1 MRAEIKTL
9 VLSLP
14 IILVAIVFFYFPILV
29 AFTDSTQDLDGSY
42 IGFERYL
49 DLLNNSDFTS
59 AFVFTVEIAL
69 ISTFVSVVLSVVI
82 ALALRD
88 TFVGKRIALFLNQ
101 MNVSMPHMIVA
112 LSVLYLLGQK
122 GFISTVMYNAG
133 QIDTWSE
140 FPPIADSPS
149 PMGAIVSY
157 CLKFTPFI
165 CISVLAVLQSM
176 SQEYED
182 QSYTLGVGKLKTF
195 FHVTLPSIWPALMT
209 AGLISFTYAFG
220 SYDVPT
226 VLLDKGVMSTYVY
239 NNYYNY
245 LDPYGILKGYAGS
258 VIMAVI
264 VLILSATFLYISS
277 KRSDALE

>member
-1 MRAEIKTL
+1 MKASIRTAFWF
-9 VLSLP
+9 LP
-14 IILVAIVFFYFPILV
+14 IFLVILIFFYLPIMV
-29 AFTDSTQDLDGSY
+29 AFADSTQDLDGSY
-42 IGFERYL
+42 VGFERYTE
-49 DLLNNSDFTS
+49 LLSNSDFTS
-59 AFVFTVEIAL
+59 AFFFTVEIAL
-69 ISTFVSVVLSVVI
+69 LTTIISLVLSVVI

-122 GFISTVMYNAG
+122 GFVSTVLYNTG
-133 QIDTWSE
+133 QIDSWSQ
-140 FPPIADSPS
+140 FPLIADSPS
-149 PMGAIVSY
+149 PVGAIISY
-157 CLKFTPFI
+157 CLKFIPFI
-165 CISVLAVLQSM
+165 CISVLAVLQSI
-176 SQEYED
+176 SQDYED
-182 QSYTLGVGKLKTF
+182 QSYTLGVGKFRTF
-195 FHVTLPSIWPALMT
+195 LHVTLPSIWPALMT

-226 VLLDKGVMSTYVY
+226 VLLDRGVMSTYVY

-245 LDPYGILKGYAGS
+245 MDPYGILKGYAGS

-264 VLILSATFLYISS
+264 VLILSSVFLYISS